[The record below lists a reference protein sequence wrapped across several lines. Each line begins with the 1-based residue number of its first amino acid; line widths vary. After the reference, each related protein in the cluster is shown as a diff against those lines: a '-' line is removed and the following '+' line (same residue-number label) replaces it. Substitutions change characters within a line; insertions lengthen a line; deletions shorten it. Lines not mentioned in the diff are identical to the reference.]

1 MLSKRALERYQ
12 NLSQQEKKKR
22 QYARELYQIL
32 AEDKNSVNLIT
43 KRYKNLL
50 KDEKQTLVEYIKLI
64 SIFIVCL
71 RLLRKIRIF
80 SIFIF
85 ID

>member
-1 MLSKRALERYQ
+1 MNNKTLFCIFFSRKIKILAGCYQKNKEMLSKRALERYQ

-43 KRYKNLL
+43 K
-50 KDEKQTLVEYIKLI
+50 DIK
-64 SIFIVCL
+64 IF
-71 RLLRKIRIF
+71 
-80 SIFIF
+80 
-85 ID
+85 

>member
-22 QYARELYQIL
+22 QYARELYRIL

-43 KRYKNLL
+43 K
-50 KDEKQTLVEYIKLI
+50 DIK
-64 SIFIVCL
+64 IF
-71 RLLRKIRIF
+71 
-80 SIFIF
+80 
-85 ID
+85 